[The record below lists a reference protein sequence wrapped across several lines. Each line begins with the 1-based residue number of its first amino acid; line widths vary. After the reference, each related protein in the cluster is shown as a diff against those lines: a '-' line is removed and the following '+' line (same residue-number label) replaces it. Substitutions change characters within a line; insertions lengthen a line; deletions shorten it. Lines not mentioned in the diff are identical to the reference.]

1 MSGSTP
7 VGDDDD
13 TTFGVM
19 AGAAVLIAVVVSVLM
34 PLSSGGTTN
43 GIAAIPGATVTS
55 TTSADVTTTTLPP
68 GTATTPPPTIP
79 APTVEEVQ
87 NRLVSAGFP
96 SVTATIIDHEV
107 TLTGTIG
114 SESIRTA
121 VLGVARSIDG
131 VTSVVDNLVVG

>member
-19 AGAAVLIAVVVSVLM
+19 AGAAVLIAVVVAVLM
-34 PLSSGGTTN
+34 PLSSGGTTT
-43 GIAAIPGATVTS
+43 GVAANPGVALTS
-55 TTSADVTTTTLPP
+55 TTVSTVTTTTLPP
-68 GTATTPPPTIP
+68 NTATTPPPTIP

-87 NRLVSAGFP
+87 DRLVSAGFP
-96 SVTATIIDHEV
+96 SVTASIVDHEV
-107 TLTGTIG
+107 TLTGSVG
-114 SESIRTA
+114 SDSLRAA